1 MKNQPLKIN
10 EATPRPLDVIKCLSL
25 SVVPCFRN
33 GFLTFLARVKLGYYP
48 TTLVL
53 FQCWQQSGLCTTE
66 VIQAIQVK

>member
-33 GFLTFLARVKLGYYP
+33 GFLTFLPIISTCPSFVEIVP
-48 TTLVL
+48 
-53 FQCWQQSGLCTTE
+53 
-66 VIQAIQVK
+66 